1 MATILRQADTLELTP
16 QQADSIAIL
25 NRGFTMKL
33 DSIWSPIAKFLAKLP
48 EKYDQGE
55 AYDRYRTAR
64 ETSVDALIKIAPMVK
79 GLLSADQMRKLPT
92 FITPYLDRRYLA
104 SVRSGTA
111 GTGLG
116 MIMGGGMAIPG
127 GATMMGGGAGGG
139 GMTMIRVGTP

>member
-1 MATILRQADTLELTP
+1 
-16 QQADSIAIL
+16 
-25 NRGFTMKL
+25 MKL
-33 DSIWSPIAKFLAKLP
+33 DSIWSPIAKYLATLP

-64 ETSVDALIKIAPMVK
+64 ETSVDALIRVAPMVK

-116 MIMGGGMAIPG
+116 MIMGGMAIPG
-127 GATMMGGGAGGG
+127 GATMMGGPGGGGGG
-139 GMTMIRVGTP
+139 GMTVIRVGTP